1 MFFRIGSDNFLKSIT
16 LLVHTFPILAGS
28 PPAVRQS
35 FSREGALKTTEQ
47 FFRSQPASS
56 GVFGGVVRVTAIG
69 AALLALAAGSFAGE
83 DDGQPVISNSRV
95 VQITNP
101 SDAAVTAVQQRGAL
115 FTLDVT
121 ERPLK
126 QVLDYLSTISNI
138 NIRVVKEKDNKLPV
152 SFRLENVT
160 YRAVLDFIA
169 RKYGMIVDDRDLA
182 ASHIIYIDTPERVS
196 MVFARADIRDVI
208 NTIAIQSNAN
218 IVIGPE
224 ITGEVS
230 MRLENVPW
238 NEALNIVVKTLDFVT
253 VNEANNTIR
262 ITTKD
267 KIAQQLDIRIFR
279 LAYVSPEGSSY
290 TATLTSEF
298 ASKTGSKEVKDAG
311 QSLIDVLTHVK
322 TPQGSISFEKRANAL
337 VVRDT
342 PNALDQMQSIIDKL
356 DVPPKQIHVSVKL
369 VELSDSDAERI
380 GVNWNQGIQFAMSP
394 LSNWSSAFPF
404 DVSNGISRSILGK
417 LTVGQG
423 DRAGVDPL
431 TRAIVRSPDI
441 FSLNQAVSRGGG
453 FAALATGGA
462 ATTAIASPNLALGSM
477 GFKATN
483 ALFELFRTK
492 TSGRVIQAPQLITL
506 DNEEATIQVGELVR
520 YAESFVAST
529 TGGGQVSGFREAA
542 GSPIKLG
549 LQLLIIPHVT
559 GPENNVLM
567 TIIPKTESFSLDRS
581 GTGGAPA
588 GFQRFIGPDGIQLD
602 LPQTNQRIV
611 VTKMML
617 RNGETGVIGGLRQER
632 EDLSEVKV
640 PVFSEIPIFGRLFK
654 HRSRSD
660 TGSNLMVFVTPTI
673 IDFHAA
679 DDFKKDMEKLK
690 QEFAKP
696 FNQVVGDE
704 DVAADANK

>member
-1 MFFRIGSDNFLKSIT
+1 MTALCRLTAATII
-16 LLVHTFPILAGS
+16 ILTALS
-28 PPAVRQS
+28 
-35 FSREGALKTTEQ
+35 GA
-47 FFRSQPASS
+47 
-56 GVFGGVVRVTAIG
+56 RVC
-69 AALLALAAGSFAGE
+69 AGE
-83 DDGQPVISNSRV
+83 DDNDTVLRQRRV
-95 VQITNP
+95 EIVGTPGSERDTVSATQT
-101 SDAAVTAVQQRGAL
+101 RGAL
-115 FTLDVT
+115 ISLEVN

-126 QVLDYLSTISNI
+126 QVLDYLSTVSNV

-152 SFRLENVT
+152 SFKLENVT
-160 YRAVLDFIA
+160 YRAILDFIA
-169 RKYGMIVDDRDLA
+169 RKYGMMIDDRELA
-182 ASHIIYIDTPERVS
+182 TSHIIYVDTPERVS
-196 MVFARADIRDVI
+196 MIFQRADIRDVI

-218 IVIGPE
+218 IVVGPE
-224 ITGEVS
+224 IQGEVS

-262 ITTKD
+262 ITSRD
-267 KIAQQLDIRIFR
+267 KLSTQYEHRIFR

-298 ASKTGSKEVKDAG
+298 VTKTGSKDVKDAG
-311 QSLIDVLTHVK
+311 QSLIDVLSHVK
-322 TPQGSISFEKRANAL
+322 TAGGTISFEKRSNAL
-337 VVRDT
+337 VVKDT
-342 PNALDQMQSIIDKL
+342 ANALDQMQSIIDKL
-356 DVPPKQIHVSVKL
+356 DVAPKQIHVSVKL

-394 LSNWSSAFPF
+394 VSSWSSAFPF
-404 DVSNGISRSILGK
+404 DVSNGISKSWLGD
-417 LTVGQG
+417 LAVGQANRRG
-423 DRAGVDPL
+423 IDPS
-431 TRAIVRSPDI
+431 TRTVQPSLDI
-441 FSLNQAVSRGGG
+441 FSLRRAVNDAGG
-453 FAALATGGA
+453 FSGLAQGGGGA
-462 ATTAIASPNLALGSM
+462 AQSIANPSIALGSM
-477 GFKATN
+477 GFRATT

-520 YAESFVAST
+520 YAESFIANT
-529 TGGGQVSGFREAA
+529 EGGGNVSGFREAG

-567 TIIPKTESFSLDRS
+567 TVIPKTENFSLDRS

-588 GFQRFIGPDGIQLD
+588 GFQRFIGPNGIQLD

-640 PVFSEIPIFGRLFK
+640 PVFGEIPIIGRLFK
-654 HRSRSD
+654 HRARSD
-660 TGSNLMVFVTPTI
+660 SGSNLMVFVTPTI
-673 IDFHAA
+673 IDFHAG
-679 DDFKKDMEKLK
+679 DDFNKELNKLK
-690 QEFAKP
+690 QDYSRP
-696 FNQVVGDE
+696 LSPTPGDE
-704 DVAADANK
+704 VETAESK

>member
-1 MFFRIGSDNFLKSIT
+1 MSILT
-16 LLVHTFPILAGS
+16 RQKTRKCHVAGS
-28 PPAVRQS
+28 L
-35 FSREGALKTTEQ
+35 SRIVLMGLATLVAAQ
-47 FFRSQPASS
+47 
-56 GVFGGVVRVTAIG
+56 VVG
-69 AALLALAAGSFAGE
+69 GE
-83 DDGQPVISNSRV
+83 DDAAPVIKRV
-95 VQITNP
+95 ETIAT
-101 SDAAVTAVQQRGAL
+101 TAVDDKGMTATSQRGAL

-126 QVLDYLSTISNI
+126 QVLDYLSTISNV

-182 ASHIIYIDTPERVS
+182 SSHIIYIDTPERVS
-196 MVFARADIRDVI
+196 MVFQRADIRDVI

-218 IVIGPE
+218 IVVGPE

-298 ASKTGSKEVKDAG
+298 ATRTGSKDVKDAG
-311 QSLIDVLTHVK
+311 QSLIDVLSHVK

-342 PNALDQMQSIIDKL
+342 PNALDQIQSIIDKL
-356 DVPPKQIHVSVKL
+356 DVPPKQVHVAVKL

-394 LSNWSSAFPF
+394 VSNWATAFPF
-404 DVSNGISRSILGK
+404 DVSNGISKSWLAD
-417 LTVGQG
+417 LTVGQAN
-423 DRAGVDPL
+423 RLAVDPSTGKAVSSL
-431 TRAIVRSPDI
+431 DI
-441 FSLNQAVSRGGG
+441 FSLRNAVNRGGG
-453 FAALATGGA
+453 FSGLSSGS
-462 ATTAIASPNLALGSM
+462 TTSIADPSIALGSM
-477 GFKATN
+477 GFRATN

-492 TSGRVIQAPQLITL
+492 TSGRVIQAPQLVTL

-520 YAESFVAST
+520 YAESFIANT
-529 TGGGQVSGFREAA
+529 QGGGNVSGFREAS

-549 LQLLIIPHVT
+549 FQLLIIPHVT

-567 TIIPKTESFSLDRS
+567 TVIPKTEDFSLDRS

-632 EDLSEVKV
+632 EDLSEIKV
-640 PVFSEIPIFGRLFK
+640 PIFGEIPVIGRLFK
-654 HRSRSD
+654 HRSRTGS
-660 TGSNLMVFVTPTI
+660 GSNLMVFVTPTI
-673 IDFHAA
+673 IDLHAT
-679 DDFKKDMEKLK
+679 DDFKKDLEKIK
-690 QEFAKP
+690 QDYARP
-696 FNQVVGDE
+696 FNQIGGDE
-704 DVAADANK
+704 DISDSTK

>member
-1 MFFRIGSDNFLKSIT
+1 MRVVCLGVVTFLAAQVFGAEEEAAVPVIRRVESIT
-16 LLVHTFPILAGS
+16 T
-28 PPAVRQS
+28 
-35 FSREGALKTTEQ
+35 
-47 FFRSQPASS
+47 SS
-56 GVFGGVVRVTAIG
+56 DDKSV
-69 AALLALAAGSFAGE
+69 AA
-83 DDGQPVISNSRV
+83 
-95 VQITNP
+95 T
-101 SDAAVTAVQQRGAL
+101 QQRGAL

-126 QVLDYLSTISNI
+126 QVLDYLSTISNV

-152 SFRLENVT
+152 TFRLDNVT

-169 RKYGMIVDDRDLA
+169 KKYGMIIDDRDLA
-182 ASHIIYIDTPERVS
+182 SSHIIYVDTPERVS
-196 MVFARADIRDVI
+196 MVFQRADIRDVI

-218 IVIGPE
+218 IVVGPE
-224 ITGEVS
+224 VTGEVS

-238 NEALNIVVKTLDFVT
+238 NEALDIVVKTLDFVT
-253 VNEANNTIR
+253 VNDRNTIR

-267 KIAQQLDIRIFR
+267 KLSQQLDIKIFR

-298 ASKTGSKEVKDAG
+298 ATKSGSKEVKDAG
-311 QSLIDVLTHVK
+311 QSLIDVLSHVK
-322 TPQGSISFEKRANAL
+322 TSAGSISFEKRANAL

-342 PNALDQMQSIIDKL
+342 PTALDQMQSIIDKL
-356 DVPPKQIHVSVKL
+356 DIPPKQVHVAVKL

-380 GVNWNQGIQFAMSP
+380 GVNWNQGLQFAMSP
-394 LSNWSSAFPF
+394 VSNWSSAFPF
-404 DVSNGISRSILGK
+404 DVSNGISKSWLGS
-417 LTVGQG
+417 LAVGSASRQ
-423 DRAGVDPL
+423 AVDPL
-431 TRAIVRSPDI
+431 TRTITGSTDI
-441 FSLNQAVSRGGG
+441 FNLRNAVSRGGG
-453 FAALATGGA
+453 FVAGSTVN
-462 ATTAIASPNLALGSM
+462 PNIALGSM

-492 TSGRVIQAPQLITL
+492 TSGRVIQAPQLVTL

-520 YAESFVAST
+520 YAESFVNNT
-529 TGGGQVSGFREAA
+529 QGGGNVSGFREAS

-549 LQLLIIPHVT
+549 FQLLIIPHVT

-567 TIIPKTESFSLDRS
+567 TVIPKTEDFSLQRS

-632 EDLSEVKV
+632 EDLSEIKV
-640 PVFSEIPIFGRLFK
+640 PVFGELPVIGRLFK
-654 HRSRSD
+654 HRSRSGS
-660 TGSNLMVFVTPTI
+660 GSNLMVFVTPTI
-673 IDFHAA
+673 IDLHAT
-679 DDFKKDMEKLK
+679 DDFKKDLEKMK
-690 QEFAKP
+690 QDYAKP
-696 FNQVVGDE
+696 FNQIGTEDE
-704 DVAADANK
+704 AADASK

>member
-1 MFFRIGSDNFLKSIT
+1 MKTIGRIF
-16 LLVHTFPILAGS
+16 HME
-28 PPAVRQS
+28 AVR
-35 FSREGALKTTEQ
+35 
-47 FFRSQPASS
+47 
-56 GVFGGVVRVTAIG
+56 G
-69 AALLALAAGSFAGE
+69 AALLALAAALMSPICAGE
-83 DDGQPVISNSRV
+83 EDNQTVINSRV

-101 SDAAVTAVQQRGAL
+101 SDANVTATQQRGAL

-152 SFRLENVT
+152 TFRLENVT

-182 ASHIIYIDTPERVS
+182 SSHIIYIDTPERVS

-218 IVIGPE
+218 IVVGPE

-267 KIAQQLDIRIFR
+267 KIATQLDIRIFR

-298 ASKTGSKEVKDAG
+298 ANKTGTKEVKDAG

-322 TPQGSISFEKRANAL
+322 TPAGSISFEKRANAII
-337 VVRDT
+337 VRDT
-342 PNALDQMQSIIDKL
+342 PTALDQMQSIIDKL
-356 DVPPKQIHVSVKL
+356 DIPPKQIHVSVKL
-369 VELSDSDAERI
+369 VELDDSDAERI
-380 GVNWNQGIQFAMSP
+380 GVNWNQGIQFAMTP

-404 DVSNGISRSILGK
+404 DVSNGISRSILGN
-417 LTVGQG
+417 LTVGQAN
-423 DRAGVDPL
+423 RTAIDPL
-431 TRAIVRSPDI
+431 TKTVVPSLDI
-441 FSLNQAVSRGGG
+441 FNLSQSVSRGGG
-453 FAALATGGA
+453 FSALSTGGA
-462 ATTAIASPNLALGSM
+462 ATSIASPNLALGSM
-477 GFKATN
+477 GFQATN

-492 TSGRVIQAPQLITL
+492 TSGRVVQAPQLITL

-520 YAESFVAST
+520 YAESFVANT
-529 TGGGQVSGFREAA
+529 AGGGNISGFREAA

-549 LQLLIIPHVT
+549 FQLLIIPHVT

-567 TIIPKTESFSLDRS
+567 TVIPKTEDFSLTRG

-588 GFQRFIGPDGIQLD
+588 GFQRFIGPSGIELD
-602 LPQTNQRIV
+602 LPQTSQRIV

-617 RNGETGVIGGLRQER
+617 RNGETGVIGGLRQET
-632 EDLSEVKV
+632 ESLAEVKV
-640 PVFSEIPIFGRLFK
+640 PVFSDIPIVGRLFK
-654 HRSRSD
+654 HKSRSD
-660 TGSNLMVFVTPTI
+660 SGTNLMVFVTPTI
-673 IDFHAA
+673 IDLHAT
-679 DDFKKDMEKLK
+679 DEFKKDIEKLK

-696 FNQVVGDE
+696 YNQILGDE
-704 DVAADANK
+704 EISESTK

>member
-1 MFFRIGSDNFLKSIT
+1 MARHVRRRQERTLNNTDRIHVCGSSPVRSRLSP
-16 LLVHTFPILAGS
+16 LLPCVIAM
-28 PPAVRQS
+28 
-35 FSREGALKTTEQ
+35 
-47 FFRSQPASS
+47 
-56 GVFGGVVRVTAIG
+56 
-69 AALLALAAGSFAGE
+69 LAATLGLAQSGE
-83 DDGQPVISNSRV
+83 DETPPVIKRV
-95 VQITNP
+95 ETIATTNDKNIQA
-101 SDAAVTAVQQRGAL
+101 SGQRGTL

-126 QVLDYLSTISNI
+126 QVLDYLSTISNV

-169 RKYGMIVDDRDLA
+169 RKYGMIVDDRDLS

-196 MVFARADIRDVI
+196 MVFQRADIRDVI

-218 IVIGPE
+218 IVVGPE

-298 ASKTGSKEVKDAG
+298 ATKTGSKDVKDAG
-311 QSLIDVLTHVK
+311 QSLIDVLSHVK
-322 TPQGSISFEKRANAL
+322 TAQGSISFEKRANAL
-337 VVRDT
+337 VARDT

-356 DVPPKQIHVSVKL
+356 DVPPKQIHVAVKV

-394 LSNWSSAFPF
+394 VSNWASAFPF
-404 DVSNGISRSILGK
+404 DVSNGISKSWLAD
-417 LTVGQG
+417 LTVGQAN
-423 DRAGVDPL
+423 RQAVDPL
-431 TRAIVRSPDI
+431 TRAIVPSLDI
-441 FSLNQAVSRGGG
+441 FSLRNAVNRGGG
-453 FAALATGGA
+453 FSGATVGA
-462 ATTAIASPNLALGSM
+462 ATAIANPNIALGSM
-477 GFKATN
+477 GFAATN

-520 YAESFVAST
+520 YAESFIANT
-529 TGGGQVSGFREAA
+529 QGGGNVSGFREAA

-549 LQLLIIPHVT
+549 FQLLIIPHVT

-567 TIIPKTESFSLDRS
+567 TIIPKTEDFSLTRG
-581 GTGGAPA
+581 GTGGAPP
-588 GFQRFIGPDGIQLD
+588 GFQRFIGENGLQLD

-617 RNGETGVIGGLRQER
+617 RNGETGVIAGLRQEN
-632 EDLSEVKV
+632 ESLSELKV
-640 PVFSEIPIFGRLFK
+640 PVFGDIPVIGRLFK

-660 TGSNLMVFVTPTI
+660 SGTNLMVFVTPTI
-673 IDFHAA
+673 IDLHAT
-679 DDFKKDMEKLK
+679 DDFKKDLEKIK
-690 QEFAKP
+690 QDYARP
-696 FNQVVGDE
+696 FNQIGD
-704 DVAADANK
+704 DVDVSDTTK

>member
-1 MFFRIGSDNFLKSIT
+1 MALHGNWQESALKNFEWIRAN
-16 LLVHTFPILAGS
+16 VGLAAMS
-28 PPAVRQS
+28 ARRQS
-35 FSREGALKTTEQ
+35 GKNALLRFAPCLMT
-47 FFRSQPASS
+47 
-56 GVFGGVVRVTAIG
+56 
-69 AALLALAAGSFAGE
+69 LLALTLASVRAE
-83 DDGQPVISNSRV
+83 DETPSVIRRV
-95 VQITNP
+95 ETITN
-101 SDAAVTAVQQRGAL
+101 STEDRDVKATAQRGAL

-182 ASHIIYIDTPERVS
+182 SSHIIYIDTPERVS
-196 MVFARADIRDVI
+196 MVFQRADIRDVI

-218 IVIGPE
+218 IVVGPE
-224 ITGEVS
+224 IQGEVS

-262 ITTKD
+262 ITSKD

-279 LAYVSPEGSSY
+279 LAYISPEGSSY

-298 ASKTGSKEVKDAG
+298 ATRSGSKDVKDAG
-311 QSLIDVLTHVK
+311 QSLIDVLAHVK

-342 PNALDQMQSIIDKL
+342 PNALDQIQSIIDKL
-356 DVPPKQIHVSVKL
+356 DIAPKQVHVAVKL

-394 LSNWSSAFPF
+394 VSNWATAFPF
-404 DVSNGISRSILGK
+404 DVSNGISKSWLAD
-417 LTVGQG
+417 LTVGQAT
-423 DRAGVDPL
+423 RQAVDPL
-431 TRAIVRSPDI
+431 TKTIVPSLDI
-441 FSLNQAVSRGGG
+441 FSLRNAVNRGGG
-453 FAALATGGA
+453 FSGLTSGA
-462 ATTAIASPNLALGSM
+462 GASIANPNIALGSM
-477 GFKATN
+477 GFRATN

-520 YAESFVAST
+520 YAESFIANT
-529 TGGGQVSGFREAA
+529 AGGGNVSGFREAS

-549 LQLLIIPHVT
+549 FQLLIIPHVT

-567 TIIPKTESFSLDRS
+567 TVIPKTENFSLDRS

-640 PVFSEIPIFGRLFK
+640 PVFGDIPVIGRLFK
-654 HRSRSD
+654 HRSRSGA
-660 TGSNLMVFVTPTI
+660 GSNLMVFVTPTI
-673 IDFHAA
+673 IDLHAT
-679 DDFKKDMEKLK
+679 DDFKKDLEKIK
-690 QEFAKP
+690 QDYARP
-696 FNQVVGDE
+696 FNQIGSDE
-704 DVAADANK
+704 EPTEAAKP

>member
-1 MFFRIGSDNFLKSIT
+1 MT
-16 LLVHTFPILAGS
+16 A
-28 PPAVRQS
+28 AVL
-35 FSREGALKTTEQ
+35 GA
-47 FFRSQPASS
+47 R
-56 GVFGGVVRVTAIG
+56 
-69 AALLALAAGSFAGE
+69 AGE
-83 DDGQPVISNSRV
+83 DETPVINQRV
-95 VQITNP
+95 VTIQP
-101 SDAAVTAVQQRGAL
+101 AGDQGVTAVSQRGAL
-115 FTLDVT
+115 ITLDVT

-126 QVLDYLSTISNI
+126 QVLDYLSTISNV
-138 NIRVVKEKDNKLPV
+138 NIRVVKEKDNKIPV
-152 SFRLENVT
+152 TFRLENVT

-196 MVFARADIRDVI
+196 MVFQRADIRDVI

-218 IVIGPE
+218 IVVGPE
-224 ITGEVS
+224 IVGEVS

-253 VNEANNTIR
+253 VNEPNNTIR
-262 ITTKD
+262 ITSKD
-267 KIAQQLDIRIFR
+267 KIASQMEIRIFR

-290 TATLTSEF
+290 TAVLTSEF
-298 ASKTGSKEVKDAG
+298 VKQTGSKDVKDAG
-311 QSLIDVLTHVK
+311 QSLIDVLSHVK
-322 TPQGSISFEKRANAL
+322 TTAGSISFEKRANAL

-356 DVPPKQIHVSVKL
+356 DLPPKQVHVSVKL

-380 GVNWNQGIQFAMSP
+380 GVNWNQGIQFALSP
-394 LSNWSSAFPF
+394 VSNWSSAFPF
-404 DVSNGISRSILGK
+404 DVSNGISKSWLGD
-417 LTVGQG
+417 LAVGQANRQG
-423 DRAGVDPL
+423 FDPL
-431 TRAIVRSPDI
+431 TKAVVPTLDI
-441 FSLNQAVSRGGG
+441 FPLRNAVNRGGA
-453 FAALATGGA
+453 FSALSASGGGGGA
-462 ATTAIASPNLALGSM
+462 STVIADPRIALGSM
-477 GFKATN
+477 GFRATT
-483 ALFELFRTK
+483 ALFELFKTK

-520 YAESFVAST
+520 YAESFIAQT
-529 TGGGQVSGFREAA
+529 EGGGSVSGFREAG

-567 TIIPKTESFSLDRS
+567 TVIPKTESFSLDRS

-632 EDLSEVKV
+632 EDLAEVKV
-640 PVFSEIPIFGRLFK
+640 PVFGEIPVIGRLFK

-660 TGSNLMVFVTPTI
+660 SGSNLMVFVTPTI
-673 IDFHAA
+673 IDLHAT
-679 DDFKKDMEKLK
+679 DDIRRELDRLK
-690 QEFAKP
+690 QEYSKP
-696 FNQVVGDE
+696 FSE
-704 DVAADANK
+704 YDVETSAADTK